1 MKSYTHYDFTWY
13 HWTKFWGAWYQV
25 AVTAI
30 YLDLLYLYVT
40 FKEHGSIVFFY
51 LSKLPSL
58 TCSHFFT
65 PVKCDTS
72 SFTVVS
78 YACYKING
86 ISVTWYQVTWCS
98 RGPPK
103 LIIITLP
110 VWTKSWQP
118 CCYNCNIYEI
128 TNTWDRPFWKLTRSL
143 GCLWNFSKK
152 ERNIIIEYSPIG
164 CPYLVDSWLL
174 VSSLWLA

>member
-1 MKSYTHYDFTWY
+1 MLLWWRYFFWTEVCYMKSCTHYDFTWY
-13 HWTKFWGAWYQV
+13 HWTKFCGAWYQV

-51 LSKLPSL
+51 LSKLLSS
-58 TCSHFFT
+58 TCSCFFK

-78 YACYKING
+78 YTCYKING
-86 ISVTWYQVTWCS
+86 ISVTWYQVSWCS

-103 LIIITLP
+103 FII
-110 VWTKSWQP
+110 
-118 CCYNCNIYEI
+118 
-128 TNTWDRPFWKLTRSL
+128 
-143 GCLWNFSKK
+143 
-152 ERNIIIEYSPIG
+152 
-164 CPYLVDSWLL
+164 
-174 VSSLWLA
+174 SSLSPYQWEQKVDNLAVTIATFMK